1 MTGEAG
7 PWQGP
12 TEMGRLRFTFVVP
25 VLLAGVVGGFIGWT
39 VTRVGC
45 SDAACSALSSLAIG
59 VVSGLVAAAGVGVV
73 VVLAD
78 RSLREWREWQ
88 RSDNAQRR
96 NNGRAGPD
104 TSVDG

>member
-1 MTGEAG
+1 
-7 PWQGP
+7 
-12 TEMGRLRFTFVVP
+12 MGRLRYTFLVP

-45 SDAACSALSSLAIG
+45 SDTPCSALSSLAIG
-59 VVSGLVAAAGVGVV
+59 VMSGLVAAAGVGVV

-88 RSDNAQRR
+88 KSGDTRSRDTK
-96 NNGRAGPD
+96 RADRDASSEG
-104 TSVDG
+104 

>member
-1 MTGEAG
+1 
-7 PWQGP
+7 
-12 TEMGRLRFTFVVP
+12 MGRLRYTFVVP
-25 VLLAGVVGGFIGWT
+25 VLVAGVVGGFIGWT

-45 SDAACSALSSLAIG
+45 SDAACSALSSLATG

-88 RSDNAQRR
+88 NGAD
-96 NNGRAGPD
+96 NGRQGAGPLDHD
-104 TSVDG
+104 TTSEG

>member
-1 MTGEAG
+1 
-7 PWQGP
+7 
-12 TEMGRLRFTFVVP
+12 MGRLRYTFVVP
-25 VLLAGVVGGFIGWT
+25 VLVAGVVGGFIGWT

-45 SDAACSALSSLAIG
+45 SDATCSALSSLATG

-88 RSDNAQRR
+88 NGAR
-96 NNGRAGPD
+96 NGRQGAGPLDHD
-104 TSVDG
+104 TTSEG

>member
-1 MTGEAG
+1 MA
-7 PWQGP
+7 
-12 TEMGRLRFTFVVP
+12 RLRYTFVIP
-25 VLLAGVVGGFIGWT
+25 VLIAGVVGGFIGWT

-45 SDAACSALSSLAIG
+45 SDAACSPLTSLSIG

-88 RSDNAQRR
+88 ESDGTRSR
-96 NNGRAGPD
+96 NAGPADRD
-104 TSVDG
+104 TSAGG

>member
-1 MTGEAG
+1 MT
-7 PWQGP
+7 
-12 TEMGRLRFTFVVP
+12 RLRYSFVAP

-45 SDAACSALSSLAIG
+45 SDANACSALSSLAAG
-59 VVSGLVAAAGVGVV
+59 VVSGLVAAAGVGIV

-88 RSDNAQRR
+88 GSDDSRSR
-96 NNGRAGPD
+96 NPGPAERNRSMD
-104 TSVDG
+104 D